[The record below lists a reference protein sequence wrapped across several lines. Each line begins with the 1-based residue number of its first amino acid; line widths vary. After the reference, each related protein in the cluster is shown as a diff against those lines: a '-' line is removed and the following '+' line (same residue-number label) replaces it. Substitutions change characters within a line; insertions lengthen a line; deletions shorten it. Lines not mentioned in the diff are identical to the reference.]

1 MIIQKQDGKTVPL
14 QPSNKEKFKMVAKTM
29 MGLEEVLADELRE
42 CGATN
47 IECINRAVTFEGDMR
62 VLYRANYTC
71 RTALAILK
79 PFAEFD
85 ANSDQELYDKVYQI
99 RWEKI
104 LDVDCTFMIDSTTS
118 GEIFTHSYYAALKTK
133 DAIVDRF
140 RRNFGQRPSIDTE
153 NADYKFNLHIRDNH
167 VTLLINSSGDSLHK
181 RGYRQAV
188 GIAPINEVLAAGMIK
203 LAGWKCDCNFYD
215 PMCGSGTILIEA
227 AMMANRI
234 PAQYYRDDRFAFK
247 RWKEFNL
254 GEWKSIKQQED
265 RKIGSLDFEYEIWG
279 NDIDLTV
286 LQQAEKNLEYTKLHK
301 DVMLFNGSFEDQD
314 PPEGRT
320 LIVTNP
326 PYGERIKIEA
336 LNAMYQQLGDTF
348 KQKYGKDC
356 EVWLITSDFEALK
369 HVGLKPSK
377 KIPLLNGQLDCRFV
391 QYQLFE
397 GSLKDN
403 RSTGASPVNGDTG
416 ASPVK
421 EDTDIRDTGASPVEE
436 DTSASPVKEKKATRD
451 TGASPVKKDKG
462 ASPVKDNDNN

>member
-1 MIIQKQDGKTVPL
+1 MIIQKKNGKVVPVET
-14 QPSNKEKFKMVAKTM
+14 SNRNNFKMIAKTM
-29 MGLEEVLADELRE
+29 MGLEEVLAEELKE

-47 IECINRAVTFEGDMR
+47 IEPISRAVAFEGDMR
-62 VLYRANYTC
+62 VLYRANYMC

-85 ANSDQELYDKVYQI
+85 ANNDQELYDQVYRI
-99 RWEKI
+99 KWEKI

-118 GEIFTHSYYAALKTK
+118 GDIFTHSYYAALKTK

-167 VTLLINSSGDSLHK
+167 VTLLMNSSGDSLHK

-227 AMMANRI
+227 AMMANCI
-234 PAQYYRDDRFAFK
+234 PAQYYRGDKFAFK

-254 GEWKSIKQQED
+254 GEWKSVKAEMD

-279 NDIDLTV
+279 NDLDMQV
-286 LQQAEKNLEYTKLHK
+286 LQQAEKNLEFTKLHK
-301 DVMLFNGSFEDQD
+301 DVMLTQGSFENQE
-314 PPEGRT
+314 PPAGRT

-326 PYGERIKIEA
+326 PYGERIKIED
-336 LNAMYQQLGDTF
+336 LNAMYELMGDTF
-348 KQKYGKDC
+348 KKLYGENC
-356 EVWLITSDFEALK
+356 EVWLITSDFDAMK
-369 HVGLKPSK
+369 HIGLRPTKR
-377 KIPLLNGQLDCRFV
+377 IPLLNGSLDCRFLKFEL
-391 QYQLFE
+391 YE
-397 GSLKDN
+397 GS
-403 RSTGASPVNGDTG
+403 
-416 ASPVK
+416 
-421 EDTDIRDTGASPVEE
+421 
-436 DTSASPVKEKKATRD
+436 KKASKN
-451 TGASPVKKDKG
+451 AE
-462 ASPVKDNDNN
+462 AEE